1 MKYNVYLK
9 WEKPKKTRE
18 KPKKNTKNK
27 TFQINFGLELKVGFF
42 LVFLEFFWFWDAKN
56 KKPLNLFGFLMIKVP
71 KKTQGKPT
79 FYNDMMELIHVK
91 TKKP

>member
-1 MKYNVYLK
+1 MGKN
-9 WEKPKKTRE
+9 
-18 KPKKNTKNK
+18 KKNSRKTKKHTKNK

-42 LVFLEFFWFWDAKN
+42 LVFLEFFWFGDVKN

-79 FYNDMMELIHVK
+79 FYNDMMELIYVK